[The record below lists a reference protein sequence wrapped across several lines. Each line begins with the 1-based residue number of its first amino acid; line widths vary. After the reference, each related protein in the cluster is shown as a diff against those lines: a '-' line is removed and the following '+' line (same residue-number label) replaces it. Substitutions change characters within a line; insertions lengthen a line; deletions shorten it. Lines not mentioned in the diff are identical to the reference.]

1 MKIEHL
7 MQIDR
12 RIIYLLMAIVIAVPL
27 VFPVSLPMVIQKTTQ
42 GFFDTIEAI
51 DPNRQVLLI
60 STDYVPQTEAE
71 NQPMTVALLRH
82 AFERRIRVLIVS
94 LYVESTGLAA
104 DAMWKTM
111 EEFNLRASSSADS
124 ILYGRDVL
132 FLGWQPPPIVPILS
146 MGESISG
153 IYPVDYVEG
162 TATDDFPIMEG
173 VRNYND
179 VGIVASI
186 SGGGAPLWFVQFAQT
201 KFGVKVGAGVT
212 AVSAPDYYPY
222 FETGQFSGMMG
233 GMKGAAEYEELVQ
246 RELKV
251 GGRQRATEG
260 MGAQSAA
267 HLLIIGF
274 VILGN
279 VAYFAT
285 RNRRDER

>member
-1 MKIEHL
+1 

-12 RIIYLLMAIVIAVPL
+12 RIIYLFMAVVIAIPL
-27 VFPVSLPMVIQKTTQ
+27 LIPMTLPMVIQKPTQ
-42 GFFDTIEAI
+42 RFFDTIEEI
-51 DPNRQVLLI
+51 DPNRHVLMI

-82 AFERRIRVLIVS
+82 AFERRLRVLIIS

-111 EEFNLRASSSADS
+111 EEFNARATTGADS
-124 ILYGRDVL
+124 ILYGRDVV
-132 FLGWQPPPIVPILS
+132 FLGWQPPPIIPILS

-153 IYPVDYVEG
+153 IYPVDYINGEV
-162 TATDDFPIMEG
+162 TDSLAVMEG
-173 VRNYND
+173 VKNYND
-179 VGIVASI
+179 VGIVCSV
-186 SGGGAPLWFVQFAQT
+186 SGGSAPLWFVQFAQP

-212 AVSAPDYYPY
+212 AVSAPDFYPY

-233 GMKGAAEYEELVQ
+233 GMKGAAEYEALVERKYQ
-246 RELKV
+246 S

-267 HLLIIGF
+267 HLLIIAF
-274 VILGN
+274 VVLGN
-279 VAYFAT
+279 VAYFASRKGGT
-285 RNRRDER
+285 QR